1 MTAEIARGTTVAYF
15 SMEIALDDAIPT
27 YSGGL
32 GVLAGDHLRAAADTG
47 IPLVGVTLL
56 YHDGYF
62 DQHVDAEGVQHESP
76 VRWDPATV
84 LQRVPHHVGVPIG
97 GRQVRVGAWRAVL
110 TGVGGHQVPVYF
122 LDTRVAGNSEEDQAL
137 TDALYGGDAAVRL
150 GQEIV
155 LGIGGVALL
164 AALGHDVVTYHMNE
178 GHSAVLAL
186 ALLDRYSGGTGGS
199 GVSTTSTTSSARSAS
214 GAAGSGSGSG
224 GGGGG
229 GGGSGSGSGGDEA
242 WRAVRDHCVFTT
254 HTPVAA
260 GHDRFDRS
268 LVEAMLGPRW
278 TVALERKGLLDGGEL
293 NMTRLALA
301 AVRRAN
307 AVSVRHA
314 AVTRAMFPGQAIDAI
329 TNGVHAATW
338 VADPVARLFDR
349 HIPRWRADNPALR
362 YAGGIPLDELQSAHA
377 EAKRA
382 MVAAVAVRTGV
393 RLDPDALTL
402 GVARRATA
410 YKRTALVLS
419 QPDRLAEV
427 ATTEGPVQFVFAGK
441 AHPRDEAGKELI
453 RRVTAASHELRD
465 AVTVVFVEGYSLAL
479 ARLLC
484 GGVDVWCNTP
494 VRPHEASGTSGMKA
508 ALNGVPSLSVLD
520 GWWIEGNVEGVT
532 GWSIGAGPDV
542 AGAESGDPGSDPT
555 YADDAASFSDKLRA
569 AVAPL
574 FYREPERFAAVMRS
588 AIALNGSFFTT
599 ERMVREY
606 AAVAYDLRQ
615 LPWSADEVSSEAGRV
630 AGI

>member
-62 DQHVDAEGVQHESP
+62 DQHVDADGVQHESP
-76 VRWDPATV
+76 VRWDPTTV
-84 LQRVPHHVGVPIG
+84 LQRVAHHVTVPLG

-110 TGVGGHQVPVYF
+110 TGVQGHQVPVYF

-164 AALGHDVVTYHMNE
+164 AALGHDVATYHMNE

-186 ALLDRYSGGTGGS
+186 ALLDRYSGGTEAG
-199 GVSTTSTTSSARSAS
+199 GVSATSATSSARSAS
-214 GAAGSGSGSG
+214 GAA
-224 GGGGG
+224 
-229 GGGSGSGSGGDEA
+229 GSGSGSGGDEA

-278 TVALERKGLLDGGEL
+278 TVVLERRGLLDGGEL

-307 AVSVRHA
+307 AVSLRHA

-338 VADPVARLFDR
+338 VADPVARVFDR

-427 ATTEGPVQFVFAGK
+427 VRSEGPVQFVFAGK

-453 RRVTAASHELRD
+453 RRVTAAAHELRD

-520 GWWIEGNVEGVT
+520 GWWIEGHVEGVT

-555 YADDAASFSDKLRA
+555 YADDAASFSDTLRN

-574 FYREPERFAAVMRS
+574 FYREPERFAEVMRS

-615 LPWSADEVSSEAGRV
+615 LPWSADEISSEAGRV

>member
-62 DQHVDAEGVQHESP
+62 DQHVDADGVQHESP
-76 VRWDPATV
+76 VRWDPTTV
-84 LQRVPHHVGVPIG
+84 LQRVAHHVTVPLG

-110 TGVGGHQVPVYF
+110 TGVQGHQVPVYF

-164 AALGHDVVTYHMNE
+164 AALGHDVATYHMNE

-186 ALLDRYSGGTGGS
+186 ALLDRYSGGTEAG
-199 GVSTTSTTSSARSAS
+199 GVSAMSSASSATD
-214 GAAGSGSGSG
+214 SGSGSG
-224 GGGGG
+224 D
-229 GGGSGSGSGGDEA
+229 DEA
-242 WRAVRDHCVFTT
+242 WCAVRDHCVFTT

-278 TVALERKGLLDGGEL
+278 TVVLERRGLLDGGEL

-307 AVSVRHA
+307 AVSLRHA

-338 VADPVARLFDR
+338 VADPVARVFDR

-427 ATTEGPVQFVFAGK
+427 VRSEGPVQFVFAGK

-453 RRVTAASHELRD
+453 RRVTAAAHELRD

-520 GWWIEGNVEGVT
+520 GWWIEGHVEGVT

-555 YADDAASFSDKLRA
+555 YADDAASFSDTLRN

-574 FYREPERFAAVMRS
+574 FYREPERFAEVMRS

-615 LPWSADEVSSEAGRV
+615 LPWSADEISSEAGRV

>member
-229 GGGSGSGSGGDEA
+229 GGGSGSGSGSDEA

-555 YADDAASFSDKLRA
+555 YADDAASFSDKLRT